1 MRDPRLPETIAGFE
15 VGEDGVLSK
24 NDMDCYPWYNKEGYI
39 GGSVRYRLIAEEVSR
54 EEMFKTQENSE

>member
-24 NDMDCYPWYNKEGYI
+24 NGMDCYPWYNKEGYI
-39 GGSVRYRLIAEEVSR
+39 GGSVRYRLIAEDVDMKE
-54 EEMFKTQENSE
+54 FWAKA